1 MGQIIKGKPVADA
14 ITAELAK
21 DVEALKAKGIEPKLK
36 IVRVGAR
43 EDDLS
48 YERGALARMAKCGII
63 AEVLELPADICQ
75 ADFVKELK
83 AVNDDPAVH
92 GILLF
97 RPLPKQLDM
106 EEIKF
111 IVDPIKD
118 VDCMNPLN
126 AEKIVEG
133 DKTGYPP
140 CTSQACIEI
149 LDHYGI
155 DMKGKKAAVVGRS
168 MVVGKPLAML
178 LLDKNATVTICH
190 SRTQDLPGVCRQAE
204 VVVAA
209 VGRAEMVTGDFISE
223 GAVVIDVPCFCPFFF
238 LIVRTLTYPYMLPE
252 ETAQTVCCPFCFFF
266 VKLTGQA
273 PIYCTKTVRKKTVP
287 DSFPIRGKFRS
298 RSEEPHL
305 LLRSCLR

>member
-14 ITAELAK
+14 ITAELVK
-21 DVEALKAKGIEPKLK
+21 DVEVLKSKDIEPKLK

-43 EDDLS
+43 EDDLA
-48 YERGALARMAKCGII
+48 YERGALSRMEKCGIK
-63 AEVLELPADICQ
+63 AEVLELPVDICQ

-83 AVNDDPAVH
+83 AVNDDPSVH

-111 IVDPIKD
+111 VVDPVKD

-126 AEKIVEG
+126 AEKIFEG

-140 CTSQACIEI
+140 CTSQACVEI

-155 DMKGKKAAVVGRS
+155 DMKGKRAAVIGRS

-190 SRTQDLPGVCRQAE
+190 SRTNDLPGVCRQAE
-204 VVVAA
+204 VVIAA

-223 GAVVIDVPCFCPFFF
+223 GAVVIDVGINVNAEGKLCGD
-238 LIVRTLTYPYMLPE
+238 
-252 ETAQTVCCPFCFFF
+252 
-266 VKLTGQA
+266 VKFDECVDKASMIT
-273 PIYCTKTVRKKTVP
+273 PVP
-287 DSFPIRGKFRS
+287 AGVGSVTTSVLAKHVVKACKQINNIQ
-298 RSEEPHL
+298 
-305 LLRSCLR
+305 

>member
-14 ITAELAK
+14 ITAELVK
-21 DVEALKAKGIEPKLK
+21 DVEVLKSKGIEPKLK

-43 EDDLS
+43 EDDLA
-48 YERGALARMAKCGII
+48 YERGALSRMEKCGIK
-63 AEVLELPADICQ
+63 AEVLELPVDICQ

-83 AVNDDPAVH
+83 AVNDDSSVH

-111 IVDPIKD
+111 VVDPVKD
-118 VDCMNPLN
+118 IDCMNPLN
-126 AEKIVEG
+126 AEKIFEG

-140 CTSQACIEI
+140 CTSQACVEI

-155 DMKGKKAAVVGRS
+155 DMKGKRAAVIGRS

-190 SRTQDLPGVCRQAE
+190 SRTNDLPGVCRQAE
-204 VVVAA
+204 VVIAA

-223 GAVVIDVPCFCPFFF
+223 GAVVIDVGINVNAEGKLCGD
-238 LIVRTLTYPYMLPE
+238 
-252 ETAQTVCCPFCFFF
+252 
-266 VKLTGQA
+266 VKFDECVDKASMIT
-273 PIYCTKTVRKKTVP
+273 PVP
-287 DSFPIRGKFRS
+287 AGVGSVTTSVLAKHVVKACKQINNIQ
-298 RSEEPHL
+298 
-305 LLRSCLR
+305 

>member
-14 ITAELAK
+14 ITAELVK

-48 YERGALARMAKCGII
+48 YERGALARMEKCGIL
-63 AEVLELPADICQ
+63 AEVLELPVDI
-75 ADFVKELK
+75 AHEDFVKELK
-83 AVNDDPAVH
+83 AVNDDPSVH

-97 RPLPKQLDM
+97 RPLPKQLNM

-111 IVDPIKD
+111 VVDAVKD

-126 AEKIVEG
+126 AEKIFEG

-140 CTSQACIEI
+140 CTSQACVEI
-149 LDHYGI
+149 LDHYGVEL
-155 DMKGKKAAVVGRS
+155 KGTKVAVIGRS

-190 SRTQDLPGVCRQAE
+190 SRTTDLPAVCRDND

-209 VGRAEMVTGDFISE
+209 VGRAEMVTGEFVKD
-223 GAVVIDVPCFCPFFF
+223 GAVVIDVGINVNAEGKLCGD
-238 LIVRTLTYPYMLPE
+238 
-252 ETAQTVCCPFCFFF
+252 
-266 VKLTGQA
+266 VKFDDCVDKASMIT
-273 PIYCTKTVRKKTVP
+273 PVP
-287 DSFPIRGKFRS
+287 AGVGSVTTSVLAKHVVKACKALNNIQ
-298 RSEEPHL
+298 
-305 LLRSCLR
+305 

>member
-14 ITAELAK
+14 ITAELVK
-21 DVEALKAKGIEPKLK
+21 DVEVLKSKGIEPKLK

-43 EDDLS
+43 EDDLA
-48 YERGALARMAKCGII
+48 YERGALSRMEKCGIK
-63 AEVLELPADICQ
+63 AEVLELPVDICQ

-83 AVNDDPAVH
+83 AVNDDPSVH

-111 IVDPIKD
+111 VVDPVKD
-118 VDCMNPLN
+118 IDCMNPLN
-126 AEKIVEG
+126 AEKIFEG

-155 DMKGKKAAVVGRS
+155 DMKGKRAAVIGRS

-190 SRTQDLPGVCRQAE
+190 SRTNDLPGVCRQAE
-204 VVVAA
+204 VVIAA

-223 GAVVIDVPCFCPFFF
+223 GAVVIDVGINVNAEGKLCGD
-238 LIVRTLTYPYMLPE
+238 
-252 ETAQTVCCPFCFFF
+252 
-266 VKLTGQA
+266 VKFDECVDKASMIT
-273 PIYCTKTVRKKTVP
+273 PVP
-287 DSFPIRGKFRS
+287 AGVGSVTTSVLAKHVVKACKQINNIQ
-298 RSEEPHL
+298 
-305 LLRSCLR
+305 

>member
-14 ITAELAK
+14 ITAELVK
-21 DVEALKAKGIEPKLK
+21 DVEVLKSKDIEPKLK

-43 EDDLS
+43 EDDLA
-48 YERGALARMAKCGII
+48 YERGALSRMEKCGIK
-63 AEVLELPADICQ
+63 AEVLELPVDICQ

-83 AVNDDPAVH
+83 AVNDDPSVH

-111 IVDPIKD
+111 VVDPVKD
-118 VDCMNPLN
+118 IDCMNPLN
-126 AEKIVEG
+126 AEKIFEG

-140 CTSQACIEI
+140 CTSQACVEI

-155 DMKGKKAAVVGRS
+155 DMKGKRAAVIGRS

-190 SRTQDLPGVCRQAE
+190 SRTNDLPGVCRQAE
-204 VVVAA
+204 VVIAA

-223 GAVVIDVPCFCPFFF
+223 GAVVIDVGINVNAEGKLCGD
-238 LIVRTLTYPYMLPE
+238 
-252 ETAQTVCCPFCFFF
+252 
-266 VKLTGQA
+266 VKFDECVDKASMIT
-273 PIYCTKTVRKKTVP
+273 PVP
-287 DSFPIRGKFRS
+287 AGVGSVTTSVLAKHVVKACKQINNIQ
-298 RSEEPHL
+298 
-305 LLRSCLR
+305 

>member
-14 ITAELAK
+14 ITAEIVK
-21 DVEALKAKGIEPKLK
+21 DVEVLKSKGIEPKLK

-43 EDDLS
+43 EDDLA
-48 YERGALARMAKCGII
+48 YERGALSRMEKCGIK
-63 AEVLELPADICQ
+63 AEVLELPVDICQ

-83 AVNDDPAVH
+83 AVNDDPSVH

-111 IVDPIKD
+111 VVDPVKD
-118 VDCMNPLN
+118 IDCMNPLN
-126 AEKIVEG
+126 AEKIFEG

-140 CTSQACIEI
+140 CTSQACVEI

-155 DMKGKKAAVVGRS
+155 DMKGKRAAVIGRS

-190 SRTQDLPGVCRQAE
+190 SRTNDLPGVCRQAE
-204 VVVAA
+204 VVIAA

-223 GAVVIDVPCFCPFFF
+223 GAVVIDVGINVNAEGKLCGD
-238 LIVRTLTYPYMLPE
+238 
-252 ETAQTVCCPFCFFF
+252 
-266 VKLTGQA
+266 VKFDECVDKASMIT
-273 PIYCTKTVRKKTVP
+273 PVP
-287 DSFPIRGKFRS
+287 AGVGSVTTSVLAKHVVKACKQINNIQ
-298 RSEEPHL
+298 
-305 LLRSCLR
+305 

>member
-14 ITAELAK
+14 ITAELVK
-21 DVEALKAKGIEPKLK
+21 DVEVLKSKSIEPKLK

-43 EDDLS
+43 EDDLA
-48 YERGALARMAKCGII
+48 YERGALSRMEKCGIK
-63 AEVLELPADICQ
+63 AEVLELPVDICQ

-83 AVNDDPAVH
+83 AVNDDPSVH

-111 IVDPIKD
+111 VVDPVKD
-118 VDCMNPLN
+118 IDCMNPLN
-126 AEKIVEG
+126 AEKIFEG

-140 CTSQACIEI
+140 CTSQACVEI

-155 DMKGKKAAVVGRS
+155 DMKGKRAAVIGRS

-190 SRTQDLPGVCRQAE
+190 SRTNDLPGVCRQAE
-204 VVVAA
+204 VVIAA

-223 GAVVIDVPCFCPFFF
+223 GAVVIDVGINVNAEGKLCGD
-238 LIVRTLTYPYMLPE
+238 
-252 ETAQTVCCPFCFFF
+252 
-266 VKLTGQA
+266 VKFDECVDKASMIT
-273 PIYCTKTVRKKTVP
+273 PVP
-287 DSFPIRGKFRS
+287 AGVGSVTTSVLAKHVVKACKQINNIQ
-298 RSEEPHL
+298 
-305 LLRSCLR
+305 

>member
-14 ITAELAK
+14 ITAELVK
-21 DVEALKAKGIEPKLK
+21 DVEVLKSKGIEPKLK

-43 EDDLS
+43 EDDLA
-48 YERGALARMAKCGII
+48 YERGALSRMEKCGIK
-63 AEVLELPADICQ
+63 AEVLELPVDICQ

-83 AVNDDPAVH
+83 AVNDDPSVH

-111 IVDPIKD
+111 VVDPVKD
-118 VDCMNPLN
+118 IDCMNPLN
-126 AEKIVEG
+126 AEKIFEG

-140 CTSQACIEI
+140 CTSQACVEI

-155 DMKGKKAAVVGRS
+155 DMKGKRAAVIGRS

-190 SRTQDLPGVCRQAE
+190 SRTNDLPGVCRQAE
-204 VVVAA
+204 VVIAA

-223 GAVVIDVPCFCPFFF
+223 GAVVIDVGINVNAEGKLCGD
-238 LIVRTLTYPYMLPE
+238 
-252 ETAQTVCCPFCFFF
+252 
-266 VKLTGQA
+266 VKFDECVDKASMIT
-273 PIYCTKTVRKKTVP
+273 PVP
-287 DSFPIRGKFRS
+287 AGVGSVTTSVLAKHVVKACKQITNIQ
-298 RSEEPHL
+298 
-305 LLRSCLR
+305 

>member
-14 ITAELAK
+14 ITAEIVK
-21 DVEALKAKGIEPKLK
+21 DVEVLKSKDIEPKLK

-43 EDDLS
+43 EDDLA
-48 YERGALARMAKCGII
+48 YERGALSRMEKCGIK
-63 AEVLELPADICQ
+63 AEVLELPVDICQ

-83 AVNDDPAVH
+83 AVNDDPSVH

-106 EEIKF
+106 EKIKF
-111 IVDPIKD
+111 VVDPVKD
-118 VDCMNPLN
+118 IDCMNPLN
-126 AEKIVEG
+126 AEKIFEG

-140 CTSQACIEI
+140 CTSQACVEI

-155 DMKGKKAAVVGRS
+155 DMKGKRAAVIGRS

-190 SRTQDLPGVCRQAE
+190 SRTNDLPGVCRQAE
-204 VVVAA
+204 VVIAA

-223 GAVVIDVPCFCPFFF
+223 GAVVIDVGINVNAEGKLCGD
-238 LIVRTLTYPYMLPE
+238 
-252 ETAQTVCCPFCFFF
+252 
-266 VKLTGQA
+266 VKFDECVDKASMIT
-273 PIYCTKTVRKKTVP
+273 PVP
-287 DSFPIRGKFRS
+287 AGVGSVTTSVLAKHVVKACKQINNIQ
-298 RSEEPHL
+298 
-305 LLRSCLR
+305 

>member
-1 MGQIIKGKPVADA
+1 MGQIIQGKPVADA
-14 ITAELAK
+14 ITAELVK
-21 DVEALKAKGIEPKLK
+21 DVEVLKSKGIEPKLK

-43 EDDLS
+43 EDDLA
-48 YERGALARMAKCGII
+48 YERGALSRMEKCGIK
-63 AEVLELPADICQ
+63 AEVLELPVDICQ

-83 AVNDDPAVH
+83 AVNDDPSVH

-111 IVDPIKD
+111 VVDPVKD
-118 VDCMNPLN
+118 IDCMNPLN
-126 AEKIVEG
+126 AEKIFEG

-140 CTSQACIEI
+140 CTSQACVEI

-155 DMKGKKAAVVGRS
+155 DMKGKRAAVIGRS

-190 SRTQDLPGVCRQAE
+190 SRTNDLPGVCRQAE
-204 VVVAA
+204 VVIAA

-223 GAVVIDVPCFCPFFF
+223 GAVVIDVGINVNAEGKLCGD
-238 LIVRTLTYPYMLPE
+238 
-252 ETAQTVCCPFCFFF
+252 
-266 VKLTGQA
+266 VKFDECVDKASMIT
-273 PIYCTKTVRKKTVP
+273 PVP
-287 DSFPIRGKFRS
+287 AGVGSVTTSVLAKHVVKACKQINNIQ
-298 RSEEPHL
+298 
-305 LLRSCLR
+305 

>member
-14 ITAELAK
+14 ITAEIVK
-21 DVEALKAKGIEPKLK
+21 DVEVLKSKCIEPKLK

-43 EDDLS
+43 EDDLA
-48 YERGALARMAKCGII
+48 YERGALSRMEKCGIK
-63 AEVLELPADICQ
+63 AEVLELPVDICQ

-83 AVNDDPAVH
+83 AVNDDPSVH

-111 IVDPIKD
+111 VVDPVKD
-118 VDCMNPLN
+118 IDCMNPLN
-126 AEKIVEG
+126 AEKIFEG

-140 CTSQACIEI
+140 CTSQACVEI

-155 DMKGKKAAVVGRS
+155 DMKGKRAAVIGRS

-190 SRTQDLPGVCRQAE
+190 SRTNDLPGVCRQAE
-204 VVVAA
+204 VVIAA

-223 GAVVIDVPCFCPFFF
+223 GAVVIDVGINVNAEGKLCGD
-238 LIVRTLTYPYMLPE
+238 
-252 ETAQTVCCPFCFFF
+252 
-266 VKLTGQA
+266 VKFDECVDKASMIT
-273 PIYCTKTVRKKTVP
+273 PVP
-287 DSFPIRGKFRS
+287 AGVGSVTTSVLAKHVVKACKQINNIQ
-298 RSEEPHL
+298 
-305 LLRSCLR
+305 

>member
-14 ITAELAK
+14 ITAELVK
-21 DVEALKAKGIEPKLK
+21 DVEALKAKGISPKLK

-48 YERGALARMAKCGII
+48 YERGALTRMDKCGII
-63 AEVLELPADICQ
+63 AEVLELPVDINQ
-75 ADFVKELK
+75 EDFVKELK
-83 AVNDDPAVH
+83 AVNDDPTVH

-111 IVDPIKD
+111 IVDPVKD
-118 VDCMNPLN
+118 IDCMNPLN
-126 AEKIVEG
+126 AEKIFEG

-149 LDHYGI
+149 LDHYGV
-155 DMKGKKAAVVGRS
+155 DMKGKRAAVVGRS

-190 SRTQDLPGVCRQAE
+190 SRTNDLPAVCRQAE
-204 VVVAA
+204 VVIAA
-209 VGRAEMVTGDFISE
+209 VGRAEMVKGDFISD
-223 GAVVIDVPCFCPFFF
+223 GAVVIDVG
-238 LIVRTLTYPYMLPE
+238 INVNE
-252 ETAQTVCCPFCFFF
+252 EGKLCGD
-266 VKLTGQA
+266 VKFDECVDKASMIT
-273 PIYCTKTVRKKTVP
+273 PVP
-287 DSFPIRGKFRS
+287 AGVGSVTTSVLAKHVVKACKQIN
-298 RSEEPHL
+298 HIQ
-305 LLRSCLR
+305 

>member
-14 ITAELAK
+14 ITAELVK
-21 DVEALKAKGIEPKLK
+21 DVEMLKSKGIEPKLK

-43 EDDLS
+43 EDDLA
-48 YERGALARMAKCGII
+48 YERGALSRMEKCGIK
-63 AEVLELPADICQ
+63 AEVLELPVDICQ

-83 AVNDDPAVH
+83 AVNDDPSVH

-111 IVDPIKD
+111 VVDPVKD
-118 VDCMNPLN
+118 IDCMNPLN
-126 AEKIVEG
+126 AEKIFEG

-140 CTSQACIEI
+140 CTSQACVEI

-155 DMKGKKAAVVGRS
+155 DMKGKRAAVIGRS

-190 SRTQDLPGVCRQAE
+190 SRTNDLPGVCRQAE
-204 VVVAA
+204 VVIAA

-223 GAVVIDVPCFCPFFF
+223 GAVVIDVGINVNAEGKLCGD
-238 LIVRTLTYPYMLPE
+238 
-252 ETAQTVCCPFCFFF
+252 
-266 VKLTGQA
+266 VKFDECVDKASMIT
-273 PIYCTKTVRKKTVP
+273 PVP
-287 DSFPIRGKFRS
+287 AGVGSVTTSVLAKHVVKACKQINNIQ
-298 RSEEPHL
+298 
-305 LLRSCLR
+305 

>member
-14 ITAELAK
+14 ITAEIVK
-21 DVEALKAKGIEPKLK
+21 DVEVLKSKDIEPKLK

-43 EDDLS
+43 EDDLA
-48 YERGALARMAKCGII
+48 YERGALSRMEKCGIK
-63 AEVLELPADICQ
+63 AEVLELPVDICQ

-83 AVNDDPAVH
+83 AVNDDPSVH

-111 IVDPIKD
+111 VVDPVKD
-118 VDCMNPLN
+118 IDCMNPLN
-126 AEKIVEG
+126 AEKIFEG

-140 CTSQACIEI
+140 CTSQACVEI

-155 DMKGKKAAVVGRS
+155 DMKGKRAAVIGRS

-190 SRTQDLPGVCRQAE
+190 SRTNDLPGVCRQAE
-204 VVVAA
+204 VVIAA

-223 GAVVIDVPCFCPFFF
+223 GAVVIDVGINVNAEGKLCGD
-238 LIVRTLTYPYMLPE
+238 
-252 ETAQTVCCPFCFFF
+252 
-266 VKLTGQA
+266 VKFDECVDKASMIT
-273 PIYCTKTVRKKTVP
+273 PVP
-287 DSFPIRGKFRS
+287 AGVGSVTTSVLAKHVVKACKQINNIQ
-298 RSEEPHL
+298 
-305 LLRSCLR
+305 

>member
-14 ITAELAK
+14 ITAELVK
-21 DVEALKAKGIEPKLK
+21 DVEVLKSKGIEPKLK

-43 EDDLS
+43 EDDLA
-48 YERGALARMAKCGII
+48 YERGALSRMEKCGIK
-63 AEVLELPADICQ
+63 AEVLELPVDICQ

-83 AVNDDPAVH
+83 AVNDDPSVH

-111 IVDPIKD
+111 VVDPVKD
-118 VDCMNPLN
+118 IDCMNPLN
-126 AEKIVEG
+126 AEKIFEG

-140 CTSQACIEI
+140 CTSQACVEI

-155 DMKGKKAAVVGRS
+155 DMKGKRAAVIGRS

-190 SRTQDLPGVCRQAE
+190 SRTNDLPGVCRQAE
-204 VVVAA
+204 VVIAS
-209 VGRAEMVTGDFISE
+209 VGRAEMVTVEFISE
-223 GAVVIDVPCFCPFFF
+223 GAGVIDVVINVNAEGKLCGD
-238 LIVRTLTYPYMLPE
+238 
-252 ETAQTVCCPFCFFF
+252 
-266 VKLTGQA
+266 VKFDECVDKASMIT
-273 PIYCTKTVRKKTVP
+273 PVP
-287 DSFPIRGKFRS
+287 AGVGSVTTSVLAKHVVKACKQINNIQ
-298 RSEEPHL
+298 
-305 LLRSCLR
+305 

>member
-14 ITAELAK
+14 ITAELVK

-48 YERGALARMAKCGII
+48 YERGALNRMEKCGIK
-63 AEVLELPADICQ
+63 AEVLELPVDICQ

-83 AVNDDPAVH
+83 AVNDDPSVH

-111 IVDPIKD
+111 IVDPVKD
-118 VDCMNPLN
+118 IDCMNPLN
-126 AEKIVEG
+126 AEKIFEG

-155 DMKGKKAAVVGRS
+155 DMKGKRAAVVGRS

-190 SRTQDLPGVCRQAE
+190 SRTQDLPGVCREAE
-204 VVVAA
+204 VVIAA
-209 VGRAEMVTGDFISE
+209 VGRAEMVTGDFISD
-223 GAVVIDVPCFCPFFF
+223 GAVVIDVGINVNAEGKLCGD
-238 LIVRTLTYPYMLPE
+238 
-252 ETAQTVCCPFCFFF
+252 
-266 VKLTGQA
+266 VKFDDCVDKASMIT
-273 PIYCTKTVRKKTVP
+273 PVP
-287 DSFPIRGKFRS
+287 AGVGSVTTSVLAKHVVKACKQLNGIQ
-298 RSEEPHL
+298 
-305 LLRSCLR
+305 

>member
-14 ITAELAK
+14 ITAELVK
-21 DVEALKAKGIEPKLK
+21 DVEVLKSKGIEPKLK

-43 EDDLS
+43 EDDLA
-48 YERGALARMAKCGII
+48 YERGALSRMEKCGIK
-63 AEVLELPADICQ
+63 AEVLELPVDICQ

-83 AVNDDPAVH
+83 AVNDDPSVH

-111 IVDPIKD
+111 VVDPVKD
-118 VDCMNPLN
+118 IDCMNPLN
-126 AEKIVEG
+126 AEKIFEG

-140 CTSQACIEI
+140 CTSQACVEI

-155 DMKGKKAAVVGRS
+155 DMKGKRTAVIGRS

-190 SRTQDLPGVCRQAE
+190 SRTNDLPGVCRQAE
-204 VVVAA
+204 VVIAA

-223 GAVVIDVPCFCPFFF
+223 GAVVIDVGINVNAEGKLCGD
-238 LIVRTLTYPYMLPE
+238 
-252 ETAQTVCCPFCFFF
+252 
-266 VKLTGQA
+266 VKFDECVDKASMIT
-273 PIYCTKTVRKKTVP
+273 PVP
-287 DSFPIRGKFRS
+287 AGVGSVTTSVLAKHVVKACKQINNIQ
-298 RSEEPHL
+298 
-305 LLRSCLR
+305 